1 MKVWNF
7 PNANGLG
14 IQGISNGGVETFKG
28 EIIESLTREICQN
41 SLDACNG
48 KKPVKI
54 IFKQSIIE
62 KEFFPGFDE
71 IKNYMYAAKLYWQE
85 RNDKKSVE
93 FFSNACKILES
104 NRISV
109 LQVSDYNTTGL
120 TGCDDPK
127 ENSAWFSMVTSE
139 GVSNK
144 SGSDGGSYGIGKS
157 SIYAASSLRTVF
169 FNTYDID
176 EKSAAEGVSKL
187 TRFELNGDK
196 KFGLGYY
203 GELDSKGLTKSC
215 ESIDELDELSFRNE
229 YGTDIFIMG
238 FNKYSN
244 WKETIIISLLENF
257 LLAIYNSELEVTVQ
271 DCVVN
276 NETLEKLLEKYKE
289 NCPSAYNYYDVLK
302 SDEEIIENSQLFPK
316 IQGTVKLKIK
326 IFKDSLANR
335 TVLMS
340 RSNGMKLFDKN
351 RISGSIQF
359 SAILT
364 MQGEEL
370 SQYFARMEDPTHTKW
385 EPGRYEQESLM
396 NEARKNL
403 NALNKWIK
411 ETIVQKGTEAY
422 DEEIE
427 IKGMEGLLP
436 AFSELISNKNRH
448 ETLENNKS
456 KITVVNKKKER
467 PSINI
472 QTETNGSSYY
482 EYVDTGDLDE
492 NGEYKTID
500 VPHNENSKEKNGTG
514 APANGKDGE
523 GNRPIIKFAQVNN
536 YKKGI
541 FISNV
546 QKNEYTIKITVN
558 QDIEDC
564 RLQVFISGETA
575 NIDAYVQSATSEGK
589 NLKVTQNIIHLGRLY
604 KRFPKTIK
612 FTVESDYQC
621 NLEVKLYANKK

>member
-54 IFKQSIIE
+54 IFKKSIIE

-71 IKNYMYAAKLYWQE
+71 IKNYIYAAKLYWQE

-176 EKSAAEGVSKL
+176 GKSAAEGVSKL

-276 NETLEKLLEKYKE
+276 NETLETLLEKYKE
-289 NCPSAYNYYDVLK
+289 NCPSHT
-302 SDEEIIENSQLFPK
+302 IIM
-316 IQGTVKLKIK
+316 
-326 IFKDSLANR
+326 
-335 TVLMS
+335 MS
-340 RSNGMKLFDKN
+340 
-351 RISGSIQF
+351 
-359 SAILT
+359 
-364 MQGEEL
+364 
-370 SQYFARMEDPTHTKW
+370 
-385 EPGRYEQESLM
+385 
-396 NEARKNL
+396 
-403 NALNKWIK
+403 
-411 ETIVQKGTEAY
+411 
-422 DEEIE
+422 
-427 IKGMEGLLP
+427 
-436 AFSELISNKNRH
+436 
-448 ETLENNKS
+448 
-456 KITVVNKKKER
+456 
-467 PSINI
+467 
-472 QTETNGSSYY
+472 
-482 EYVDTGDLDE
+482 
-492 NGEYKTID
+492 
-500 VPHNENSKEKNGTG
+500 
-514 APANGKDGE
+514 
-523 GNRPIIKFAQVNN
+523 
-536 YKKGI
+536 
-541 FISNV
+541 
-546 QKNEYTIKITVN
+546 
-558 QDIEDC
+558 
-564 RLQVFISGETA
+564 
-575 NIDAYVQSATSEGK
+575 
-589 NLKVTQNIIHLGRLY
+589 
-604 KRFPKTIK
+604 
-612 FTVESDYQC
+612 
-621 NLEVKLYANKK
+621 